1 MHESTHLKG
10 ILMGEIRRRRRSS
23 HSSSSD
29 APVYGLNTKKSSGKR
44 HHHHHRRSGNT
55 ALKVVGIILAV
66 LLVVGGAAGYAGYK
80 LYNEAQ
86 DAMATAKQMK
96 AQVPAIKQHVEVL
109 DFNALYDD
117 VTLLNQQSATLE
129 KQTSGPLWKLASF
142 VPAAGRDIKSA
153 IVLSQTAEDLSA
165 HAIDLLGKLTHREGY
180 ENAGTTEILKSASAL
195 STSIDVAI
203 PKVAGLKHGQFDQIN
218 EVVDLL
224 NEELPKAAVIGHF
237 VGSEGDDRRYLILPQ
252 SNVEIR
258 STGGFLGS
266 WGTIWFKNDGTM
278 ELGNFIRAVVKL
290 DLDPDPWYTEDELS
304 YFSGLDVLLQ
314 ATVVN
319 TIPDFE
325 RVASIEANYWDAFS
339 TDEFVDGVISLDPV
353 VLQRLLSVIGSVTT
367 DDGTEVNGEN
377 AAQLI
382 MHDVYNKYESNDQQ
396 DAFFAEVATKA
407 FRKIVD
413 NLGSVDLGAV
423 IDVIKQ
429 SGEDGRLLLWMKSA
443 NEQEV
448 IRKTGFSGAIP
459 ADPAKPQLGVY
470 ANNWGFSK
478 MDWYLDLWTD
488 VSDSMPNDDGS
499 VSYDVTTHIRNAITP
514 EEPYSLPDYIMNHN
528 DMASTKASLFEY
540 MLLMAPEGGSIS
552 DVYRNGEWIDP
563 AQDSKS
569 GRQASGTLY
578 NKNTWQVLVDVPPS
592 SQVDLT
598 YRVTTA
604 PGATEP
610 LTVHQ
615 TPTARTFD

>member
-1 MHESTHLKG
+1 MHESAHLKG

-29 APVYGLNTKKSSGKR
+29 APVYGLNTIKNSGKKH
-44 HHHHHRRSGNT
+44 HHHHHRRGNT
-55 ALKVVGIILAV
+55 VLKVVGIILAI

-86 DAMATAKQMK
+86 DAMATAKQIK
-96 AQVPAIKQHVEVL
+96 AQVPAIKEHVEVL

-117 VTLLNQQSATLE
+117 VTLLNQQSAKLE
-129 KQTSGPLWKLASF
+129 KQTSGPLWHLASY

-165 HAIDLLGKLTHREGY
+165 HAIELLGMLTHREGY
-180 ENAGTTEILKSASAL
+180 ENAGTTEILKSASGL
-195 STSIDVAI
+195 STAIDIAI
-203 PKVAGLKHGQFDQIN
+203 PKVAGLKHGQFEQIN

-224 NEELPKAAVIGHF
+224 NDELPKAAVIGHF

-252 SNVEIR
+252 NNVEIR
-258 STGGFLGS
+258 STGGFFGS

-278 ELGNFIRAVVKL
+278 ELGNFIRAVKVL
-290 DLDPDPWYTEDELS
+290 ALDPDPWYTEDELS
-304 YFSGLDVLLQ
+304 YFAGLDVLKD

-339 TDEFVDGVISLDPV
+339 TDEFVDGVIALDPV
-353 VLQRLLSVIGSVTT
+353 VLQRVLSVIGSVTT
-367 DDGTEVNGEN
+367 DDGTEVNGDN
-377 AAQLI
+377 AVQTI
-382 MHDVYNKYESNDQQ
+382 MHDTYNKYETNDEQ

-407 FRKIVD
+407 FKNIVE
-413 NLGSVDLGAV
+413 NLGSVDLGAI

-429 SGEDGRLLLWMKSA
+429 SSADGRLMVWMKSA
-443 NEQEV
+443 KEQEV
-448 IRKTGFSGAIP
+448 IRKAGFSGAIP
-459 ADPAKPQLGVY
+459 TDPAKPQLGVY
-470 ANNWGFSK
+470 VSNWSFSK
-478 MDWYLDLWTD
+478 IDWYLDLWTD
-488 VSDSMPNDDGS
+488 VGEPVTNDDGS
-499 VSYDVTTHIRNAITP
+499 VTYEVTTHVRNAITP
-514 EEPYSLPDYIMNHN
+514 EEALTQSKSVTNHN
-528 DMASTKASLFEY
+528 EMASTEVSLLEY
-540 MLLMAPEGGSIS
+540 MLLMAPEGGYIS

-563 AQDSKS
+563 ERDSIS
-569 GRQASGTLY
+569 GRPASGTLY
-578 NKNTWQVLVDVPPS
+578 NKNTWQMVVDVPPS
-592 SQVDLT
+592 SRVDLT

-610 LTVHQ
+610 LTVRQ
-615 TPTARTFD
+615 TPTARTFE